1 MQPRHIKAQR
11 ESDVEL
17 QILNMAK
24 LQWIDRVEMKQKGY
38 KNAQIE
44 QEWGH

>member
-1 MQPRHIKAQR
+1 MQPRHVKVQR

-24 LQWIDRVEMKQKGY
+24 LQWIDRVEMK
-38 KNAQIE
+38 
-44 QEWGH
+44 